1 MSGER
6 VKAKKKSAKKAAA
19 ASAPAPQRAKSEEF
33 IIGNVRCFAEEQR
46 VPIRPITLLVG
57 ENSTGKTTFLGGY
70 RVLSQMLS
78 SIKPMPNN
86 YYSTAFNQPPFPM
99 GKYRDIVRRPN
110 AGEFCL
116 GWAGEWSDEFA
127 ASGVSE
133 VKISFRE
140 KDELPFLSKSVFSFR
155 SGEKLEAVH
164 QDKNGSTTLIF
175 PDFRYEV
182 GMRLSRMLF
191 DIPTTFEDMLLMLWR
206 QDAEKKRSGADC
218 EGNKFEKFLQ
228 KNMGLAPPSST
239 VQSFWDKEEGTLMPG
254 YLAPFAPM
262 RSKPKRTYSIL
273 DDEPEHEGGD
283 IPTMMFRMSLRN
295 PEELKD
301 LCRRIDAFGKVTG
314 MFSNVRVVEHGSESG
329 GDFHL
334 ELKVGGVESNI
345 MDVGYG
351 VSQIYPMLAR
361 IMRAS
366 QRGIQAAFLLQQPEV
381 HLHPRAQ
388 AELGS
393 FFVES
398 VKKDGHTFLVE
409 THSDFIVDRIRICM
423 ADGLIDPKDVA
434 LLYFEPQ
441 KSKDAVKI
449 HPIELNSKGE
459 PAENPPKG
467 YRDFF
472 LRETERMLG
481 FRD

>member
-1 MSGER
+1 
-6 VKAKKKSAKKAAA
+6 
-19 ASAPAPQRAKSEEF
+19 
-33 IIGNVRCFAEEQR
+33 
-46 VPIRPITLLVG
+46 
-57 ENSTGKTTFLGGY
+57 
-70 RVLSQMLS
+70 
-78 SIKPMPNN
+78 
-86 YYSTAFNQPPFPM
+86 
-99 GKYRDIVRRPN
+99 
-110 AGEFCL
+110 
-116 GWAGEWSDEFA
+116 
-127 ASGVSE
+127 
-133 VKISFRE
+133 
-140 KDELPFLSKSVFSFR
+140 
-155 SGEKLEAVH
+155 
-164 QDKNGSTTLIF
+164 
-175 PDFRYEV
+175 
-182 GMRLSRMLF
+182 
-191 DIPTTFEDMLLMLWR
+191 
-206 QDAEKKRSGADC
+206 
-218 EGNKFEKFLQ
+218 
-228 KNMGLAPPSST
+228 
-239 VQSFWDKEEGTLMPG
+239 
-254 YLAPFAPM
+254 
-262 RSKPKRTYSIL
+262 
-273 DDEPEHEGGD
+273 
-283 IPTMMFRMSLRN
+283 MMFRMSLRN

-314 MFSNVRVVEHGSESG
+314 MFSDVRVVEHGSESG

-459 PAENPPKG
+459 PAENPP
-467 YRDFF
+467 RDTATFSCAKPSAC
-472 LRETERMLG
+472 LDLEIERG
-481 FRD
+481 HVRHY

>member
-1 MSGER
+1 MIFCGVRLLTNSALGWSGEWP
-6 VKAKKKSAKKAAA
+6 S
-19 ASAPAPQRAKSEEF
+19 EF
-33 IIGNVRCFAEEQR
+33 ISSTVSDVKFSFKENEEL
-46 VPIRPITLLVG
+46 PI
-57 ENSTGKTTFLGGY
+57 
-70 RVLSQMLS
+70 LS
-78 SIKPMPNN
+78 SVVFI
-86 YYSTAFNQPPFPM
+86 
-99 GKYRDIVRRPN
+99 
-110 AGEFCL
+110 
-116 GWAGEWSDEFA
+116 
-127 ASGVSE
+127 
-133 VKISFRE
+133 FR
-140 KDELPFLSKSVFSFR
+140 K
-155 SGEKLEAVH
+155 GGKLEMMQQNADGPLTVI
-164 QDKNGSTTLIF
+164 G
-175 PDFRYEV
+175 PDFRVEI
-182 GMRLSRMLF
+182 GMSLARMHF
-191 DIPTTFEDMLLMLWR
+191 AIPEIFMHLVFL
-206 QDAEKKRSGADC
+206 AGGK
-218 EGNKFEKFLQ
+218 EG
-228 KNMGLAPPSST
+228 
-239 VQSFWDKEEGTLMPG
+239 VQSPKNEKLLKFMRENVGITVHDGNILGTVNVGEEGTLTMEG
-254 YLAPFAPM
+254 TLMSGNLAPFAPM
-262 RSKPKRTYSIL
+262 RSKPQRTYSIL

-283 IPTMMFRMSLRN
+283 IPAMMFRMSLRN

-314 MFSNVRVVEHGSESG
+314 MFSDVRVVEHGSESG